1 MVCKVT
7 YDDIL
12 RDLTDQQEREGQEEG
27 GTPGTVVTET
37 VDVQVDESGNPIQ
50 EPPVNIL
57 IPNIS
62 PGFEISTD
70 VVGEP
75 IGDLEDPFSDDP
87 LPSATE
93 QFKNFL
99 KETKT
104 ETAIAVGR
112 KMRVVP
118 QTEFGSEKEVF
129 ENNSN
134 PSKNPDF
141 FVNDLVRARLGNYW
155 SINRESETLSYISQ
169 DTNASPFVVR
179 SYANEGVSNT
189 ATNSGFGRTEQ
200 TVVLQ
205 RKPRFFANALRT
217 ETREIWRNY
226 IAGGPY
232 EGSISDTDNANIQFN
247 STVLTS
253 VDAEFSDHL
262 HDMSLP
268 FSQKELDM
276 LNNPMRSLVAD
287 VKPEYNYYLKSFEN
301 KINEPAVLENTLPNI
316 YAFLSQQDSENPNP
330 EFNNLITLEN
340 TIDTQQ
346 EILKTGK
353 IKNTSGTRIDNL
365 PVGRYLETYARRY
378 DEPDLSRLNQK
389 FSNILL
395 SDKDFSLI
403 KEYNEKREMFP
414 MYVDIKFSTDKTTT
428 IAQAL
433 KDTKLSNL
441 FVTQVANRLISE
453 ENPTFLDC
461 VQSIETNVQES
472 PSSNLKRRVSITQQ
486 NKRIWD
492 ITTLIQQLGSSN
504 EMLNGDSAIY
514 LGDYQNQI
522 DTMGTENSVFI
533 KNLMSTIFIEKLRKI
548 VKDKFRTYQQ
558 VMEGVPAYS
567 ETVLYRVAK
576 FEGGPN
582 GTPIQNYYFPNSN
595 EIDVLRF
602 IDTQVKYEK
611 QYSYVVYAYQFVIG
625 NKYQYRNLTVPVSGE
640 TASFKVYNE
649 PSLVLFEHQ
658 FYSFTG
664 KIIDDPPIPPDV
676 NIVPYKGIDDK
687 ILIMMNSAV
696 GNFVTDPVILNESE
710 ESIIDEIRAE
720 KQLGPRD
727 PIRFKV
733 DDYVNTFEI
742 YRTEVVP
749 KSYLDFQGQFR
760 GLVRTDVDLNSKQSA
775 TSAAFV
781 DTIEPNKKYYY
792 IFRSIDNHNNFS
804 NPTPIIRIEMVN
816 ENGSIFMLKDTV
828 DFAQEKRETSKSAKR
843 FIQLVPNVLQASINE
858 EASGFDKVNTAFETK
873 DKIVLGISDEPLW
886 GKTFKIRLTSKS
898 TGKKMDFRVKFEHEH
913 KEKA

>member
-1 MVCKVT
+1 
-7 YDDIL
+7 
-12 RDLTDQQEREGQEEG
+12 
-27 GTPGTVVTET
+27 
-37 VDVQVDESGNPIQ
+37 
-50 EPPVNIL
+50 
-57 IPNIS
+57 
-62 PGFEISTD
+62 
-70 VVGEP
+70 
-75 IGDLEDPFSDDP
+75 
-87 LPSATE
+87 
-93 QFKNFL
+93 
-99 KETKT
+99 
-104 ETAIAVGR
+104 
-112 KMRVVP
+112 
-118 QTEFGSEKEVF
+118 
-129 ENNSN
+129 
-134 PSKNPDF
+134 
-141 FVNDLVRARLGNYW
+141 
-155 SINRESETLSYISQ
+155 
-169 DTNASPFVVR
+169 
-179 SYANEGVSNT
+179 
-189 ATNSGFGRTEQ
+189 
-200 TVVLQ
+200 
-205 RKPRFFANALRT
+205 
-217 ETREIWRNY
+217 
-226 IAGGPY
+226 
-232 EGSISDTDNANIQFN
+232 
-247 STVLTS
+247 
-253 VDAEFSDHL
+253 
-262 HDMSLP
+262 
-268 FSQKELDM
+268 M

-287 VKPEYNYYLKSFEN
+287 VIPEYNYYLKSFEN
-301 KINEPAVLENTLPNI
+301 KINEPTVLENTLPNI

-330 EFNNLITLEN
+330 EFNKLITLEN

-353 IKNTSGTRIDNL
+353 INNTSVTRIENL

-595 EIDVLRF
+595 EVDVLRF
-602 IDTQVKYEK
+602 IDTQVKYGK

-710 ESIIDEIRAE
+710 ESIIDEIRVE
-720 KQLGPRD
+720 KKLGPRD
-727 PIRFKV
+727 PIRFKA
-733 DDYVNTFEI
+733 DDHVSTFEI

-858 EASGFDKVNTAFETK
+858 EASGFDKVSTAFETK